1 MKKVSVV
8 LAVLSLSCILVVPA
22 YAGLTGTYYNLSNNH
37 PDMERWVTGWTPG
50 MVENTLSGN
59 MPTLSAYGA
68 TQVLQWD
75 WWTPQYEVFQ
85 RVDSTADL
93 QGSFAYS
100 WFPVN
105 TGLPGDPYDFAVRWE
120 GMFYVDADKS
130 YTYSMGSDDDSW
142 LFIDN
147 SLVLDL
153 GGVHGMT
160 WDTYTVNLTQGWH
173 SIDIFFAERH
183 VVESGFQLNFFSD
196 IVPVPEPSVLYLF
209 GAGLA
214 GLAVLRKRWTR

>member
-1 MKKVSVV
+1 
-8 LAVLSLSCILVVPA
+8 
-22 YAGLTGTYYNLSNNH
+22 
-37 PDMERWVTGWTPG
+37 
-50 MVENTLSGN
+50 VENTLSGN
-59 MPTLSAYGA
+59 MPALSAYGA